1 MAICEVC
8 NIISTERMQRSA
20 WSVEVSGRKKNV
32 CRNCYKIAEKI
43 GVKA

>member
-1 MAICEVC
+1 MAICQVC
-8 NIISTERMQRSA
+8 NIISTERMQRS
-20 WSVEVSGRKKNV
+20 VEVWGRKKNV